1 MKKKLF
7 TTLVFA
13 AASSS
18 ALYPFETKASP
29 WKSASAS
36 KQLDQA
42 KEIKLQEGKDQRRAC
57 YELNRVLKIKN
68 SCEPNNIASKDLNDF
83 EKALQLG
90 AIYASKFV
98 PTLNSKNSGN
108 NIESTIKRD
117 ATSLLVALGNDYI
130 NDQIQTIPFLSQTQ
144 LGVDFTSGADTTF
157 YLNGNF
163 KLANLGEDESGSPRG
178 ILFAQGNVMGTS
190 SSGVTTNIGLGARK
204 RINDNAMIG
213 LNAFWDYRMTSYSSA
228 YSRWGAGGEIWWND
242 FKLTNNWY
250 IAGTGIKRITTSGPA
265 YIDESDL
272 GPGTYSFSEWAGAN
286 TYNERVVPGWDVGIN
301 YRLPNYP
308 QLSLGVRGFRWDY
321 IANSDNTGVE
331 GSINWQA
338 TPRTNV
344 TAWVSNE
351 NPAYPTQSNAELNRR
366 GSDAYFGVR
375 FNIQLQPVKY
385 ASGQENLSQRLLTEM
400 AQPVSRRNDVL
411 LERWKPDEDKTIE
424 GDAEFQNKATG
435 I

>member
-1 MKKKLF
+1 MK
-7 TTLVFA
+7 TTKNCN
-13 AASSS
+13 
-18 ALYPFETKASP
+18 LYTST
-29 WKSASAS
+29 
-36 KQLDQA
+36 
-42 KEIKLQEGKDQRRAC
+42 
-57 YELNRVLKIKN
+57 NKN
-68 SCEPNNIASKDLNDF
+68 LNDF

-90 AIYASKFV
+90 AIYVSKLL
-98 PTLNSKNSGN
+98 PTLNSGDSGN
-108 NIESTIKRD
+108 SIKNTIKKD

-144 LGVDFTSGADTTF
+144 LGVNFTSGADTTF
-157 YLNGNF
+157 YLNSNL
-163 KLANLGEDESGSPRG
+163 KLANLGEDENGSPRG

-213 LNAFWDYRMTSYSSA
+213 LNAFWDYRMTSYSTS

-272 GPGTYSFSEWAGAN
+272 APGTYSFSEWAGAN
-286 TYNERVVPGWDVGIN
+286 TYNERVVPGWDVGLN

-321 IANSDNTGVE
+321 IANSDDTGVE

-338 TPRTNV
+338 TPRTNL

-351 NPAYPTQSNAELNRR
+351 NPAYPTLSNAELNRR
-366 GSDAYFGVR
+366 DSDIYFGVR

-385 ASGQENLSQRLLTEM
+385 ASGDKNLSERLLTEM
-400 AQPVSRRNDVL
+400 AQPVARRNDVL
-411 LERWKPDEDKTIE
+411 LERWKPDKDKTIH
-424 GDAEFQNKATG
+424 GTG
-435 I
+435 FENRASGI

>member
-1 MKKKLF
+1 
-7 TTLVFA
+7 
-13 AASSS
+13 
-18 ALYPFETKASP
+18 
-29 WKSASAS
+29 
-36 KQLDQA
+36 
-42 KEIKLQEGKDQRRAC
+42 
-57 YELNRVLKIKN
+57 
-68 SCEPNNIASKDLNDF
+68 
-83 EKALQLG
+83 
-90 AIYASKFV
+90 
-98 PTLNSKNSGN
+98 
-108 NIESTIKRD
+108 
-117 ATSLLVALGNDYI
+117 
-130 NDQIQTIPFLSQTQ
+130 
-144 LGVDFTSGADTTF
+144 
-157 YLNGNF
+157 
-163 KLANLGEDESGSPRG
+163 
-178 ILFAQGNVMGTS
+178 MGTS

-250 IAGTGIKRITTSGPA
+250 IAGTGIKRVTTSGPA

-286 TYNERVVPGWDVGIN
+286 TYNERVVPGWDIGVN

-308 QLSLGVRGFRWDY
+308 QLAFGVRGFCWDY

-331 GSINWQA
+331 GSIDWQV
-338 TPRTNV
+338 TPRTNL

-351 NPAYPTQSNAELNRR
+351 NPAYPTQSNAELNQRD
-366 GSDAYFGVR
+366 SDAYFGVR

-400 AQPVSRRNDVL
+400 AQPVARRNDVL

-424 GDAEFQNKATG
+424 GDAGFQNKATG